1 MSGLSI
7 FVVEVHDLMREAT
20 VAALRGM
27 GHTVASA
34 RESSS
39 SSAAGGNASGSG
51 GFVSVRTFG
60 ATTVPTGSAFSFT
73 LPKDTFQHSD
83 SRTSVALEARTAEGK
98 ALPSWLSFDPSSGR
112 FTGNAPQGVPEIVVR
127 VIARDASGGEAS
139 TQVTLRFNAPS
150 EVK

>member
-1 MSGLSI
+1 
-7 FVVEVHDLMREAT
+7 VRVT
-20 VAALRGM
+20 
-27 GHTVASA
+27 ASSA
-34 RESSS
+34 ESSS

-73 LPKDTFQHSD
+73 LPKDTFQHAD
-83 SRTSVALEARTAEGK
+83 SRATVGLEARTADGK
-98 ALPSWLSFDPSSGR
+98 ALPSWLNFDPGTGR

-150 EVK
+150 EAK